1 MSRHAAASN
10 SCTASELLLLVSLL
24 TLWLGITVLLG
35 SLQPAGLGGSR
46 GDGPDPPP
54 AAPAT
59 ADARVRDGCAVG
71 GRDLVRGMRDRRS
84 GGGSVRAGESCRG
97 RFLVDLSRGT
107 GGFYLGF
114 VWVLVLL
121 LIRHIEHVV
130 GRYDKSRP
138 LA

>member
-24 TLWLGITVLLG
+24 ILWLGITVLLG
-35 SLQPAGLGGSR
+35 SFSLLVWAGAVVMALILRPPHQRQQTPESVTDVLSVAVTWCVALGIAGLVADLFAPVSL
-46 GDGPDPPP
+46 
-54 AAPAT
+54 AAVDFSWTFLAE
-59 ADARVRDGCAVG
+59 
-71 GRDLVRGMRDRRS
+71 LS
-84 GGGSVRAGESCRG
+84 GFC
-97 RFLVDLSRGT
+97 
-107 GGFYLGF
+107 LGF

-130 GRYDKSRP
+130 GQYGKSRP